1 MEVRIIFVN
10 LNKNEGK
17 RMFDVDLK
25 IIVKSVMKD
34 ADSLKK
40 DKTNVASITDRKTK
54 QLYYVLTEEQF
65 DLMFRKIK
73 RKSNS
78 K

>member
-1 MEVRIIFVN
+1 
-10 LNKNEGK
+10 
-17 RMFDVDLK
+17 MFDVDLK

>member
-54 QLYYVLTEEQF
+54 QLYYVLTEDQF

-73 RKSNS
+73 RKG
-78 K
+78 KK